1 MGIYL
6 NPNYDSFVDDFNN
19 DIYVD
24 KSMIIEKL
32 NNLMDKS
39 ESKYICVTRPRR
51 FGKTM
56 ATNLISAFYSKGCDS
71 RSLFSNLKIAQTPN
85 WDKNLNKFNVIK
97 IDVQP
102 LLTGIAPEDL
112 VHEIN
117 ISVNEELMEAFP
129 NAKIQIDD
137 YLNKSLLKVYTTTR
151 EQFILI
157 MDEYDILVRNQVS
170 DKALELYLDF
180 LNGLFKN
187 STLKPAIHLAYL
199 TGIFPIVR
207 DKNQSK
213 LNEVKEYSI
222 TMPRELSGFIG
233 FTETEVKDL
242 CKQYNID
249 FSECKK
255 WYDGYKI
262 GTEESIYNPCS
273 VVEAITNKNF
283 DYYWSYTG
291 SYESIEDYITL
302 NFEGIKDDIISMI
315 TGKTV
320 KVDVSL
326 FLNTMT
332 KFKSKDDVYT
342 YLIHLGYLAYKKN
355 EKGEGICWIPNK
367 ETRTEWIKAITTLPD
382 YSEIIKIINE

>member
-117 ISVNEELMEAFP
+117 ISVNEELMESFP

-315 TGKTV
+315 AGKSV